1 MYICTLKYI
10 HLTNQNIKNTIRWGI
25 IIASLTIVS
34 LILWN
39 TYQFFQRFKEE
50 ERIKM
55 EILASAYKS
64 INSDLNAKV
73 SALELQI
80 IESNNS
86 IPMIVTDEQGVITS
100 NVNLDENKKA
110 RNKNY
115 LQEQLTIMK
124 AQNKPLLVQTVLP
137 NAVRKDYIYY
147 KDSKILTNLKYYP
160 LALLFILFLFS
171 IIIFLF
177 TKTNKIAAQ
186 NQLWTGMAKE
196 TAHQIGTP
204 LTSLLGWIAILRE
217 DKEKSLIADEIE
229 KDVERLEIIANR
241 FSKIGSET
249 PLVTQNIVS
258 ITKKSIA
265 YLKSRSSQQIQYTF
279 QSSSDEIKVQ
289 TNPELFGWVIENL
302 VKNALDAT
310 QGKGKIDIDIR
321 QSGSSI
327 VLKITDSGKGIP
339 NKLFKRI
346 FEPGYTTKKR
356 GWGIGLSLSKRI
368 IEKFHGG
375 KIYVLESELGKGT
388 TFCIKLPIA

>member
-217 DKEKSLIADEIE
+217 DKGKSLIADEIE

>member
-1 MYICTLKYI
+1 M
-10 HLTNQNIKNTIRWGI
+10 TNQVINNTVRWGI
-25 IIASLTIVS
+25 IVASLAIVS

-39 TYQFFQRFKEE
+39 TYKFFQRFKDE

-55 EILASAYKS
+55 EILASAYKG

-86 IPMIVTDEQGVITS
+86 IPMIVTDHEGVITFD
-100 NVNLDENKKA
+100 VNLDENKKA

-115 LQEQLTIMK
+115 LQEQLAVMK
-124 AQNKPLLVQTVLP
+124 EQNEPILVQTILP
-137 NAVRKDYIYY
+137 DSVRKDYIYY

-177 TKTNKIAAQ
+177 TKTNKVAAQ

-204 LTSLLGWIAILRE
+204 LTSLLGWVAILRE
-217 DKEKSLIADEIE
+217 EDEKSPIADEIE
-229 KDVERLEIIANR
+229 KDVQRLEIIANR

-249 PLVTQNIVS
+249 PLVLQNIVS
-258 ITKKSIA
+258 LTEKSIA
-265 YLKSRSSQQIQYTF
+265 YLKSRSSQQIQYKF
-279 QSSSDEIKVQ
+279 HSSSDEIWVQ

-310 QGKGKIDIDIR
+310 RGKGKIDINID
-321 QSGSSI
+321 QKENNV
-327 VLKITDSGKGIP
+327 VLTIKDTGKGIP
-339 NKLFKRI
+339 KKLFQRI

-368 IEKFHGG
+368 VEKFHGG
-375 KIYVLESELGKGT
+375 KIYVSESELGKGT
-388 TFCIKLPIA
+388 TFCVRLPKA

>member
-1 MYICTLKYI
+1 MNQ
-10 HLTNQNIKNTIRWGI
+10 LTNQVINNTVRWGI
-25 IIASLTIVS
+25 IVASLAIVS

-39 TYQFFQRFKEE
+39 TYKFFQRFKDE

-55 EILASAYKS
+55 EILASAYKG

-86 IPMIVTDEQGVITS
+86 IPMIVTDHEGVITFD
-100 NVNLDENKKA
+100 VNLDENKKT

-115 LQEQLTIMK
+115 LQEQLAVMK
-124 AQNKPLLVQTVLP
+124 EQNEPILVQTILP
-137 NAVRKDYIYY
+137 DSVRKDYIYY

-177 TKTNKIAAQ
+177 TKTNKVAAQ

-204 LTSLLGWIAILRE
+204 LTSLLGWVAILRE
-217 DKEKSLIADEIE
+217 EDEKSPIADEIE
-229 KDVERLEIIANR
+229 KDVQRLEIIANR

-249 PLVTQNIVS
+249 PLVLQNIVS
-258 ITKKSIA
+258 LTEKSIA
-265 YLKSRSSQQIQYTF
+265 YLKSRSSQQIKYEF
-279 QSSSDEIKVQ
+279 HSSSDEIWVQ

-310 QGKGKIDIDIR
+310 RGKGKIDINID
-321 QSGSSI
+321 QKESYV
-327 VLKITDSGKGIP
+327 VLTIKDTGKGIP
-339 NKLFKRI
+339 KKLFQRI

-368 IEKFHGG
+368 VEKFHGG
-375 KIYVLESELGKGT
+375 KIYVSESELGKGT
-388 TFCIKLPIA
+388 TFCVRLPKA